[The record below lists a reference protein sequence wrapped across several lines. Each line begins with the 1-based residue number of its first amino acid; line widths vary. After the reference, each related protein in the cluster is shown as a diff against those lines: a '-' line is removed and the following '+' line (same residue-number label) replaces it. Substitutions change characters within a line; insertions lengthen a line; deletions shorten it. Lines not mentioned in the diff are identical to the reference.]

1 MLHRRI
7 DPTTER
13 SYEELYEWL
22 APRRLLDE
30 PPASWEDDWQAAD
43 PDHFTV

>member
-1 MLHRRI
+1 MLRRRI
-7 DPTTER
+7 DPYTER

-22 APRRLLDE
+22 EPGQLLAGAPQ
-30 PPASWEDDWQAAD
+30 SWAADWKAAD